1 MTCTDQLVLNSIF
14 LFSAFLM
21 VMKFK
26 WQMLLIL
33 KSIIIHLNSLG
44 YIELSL
50 STSKLNYLFQLNVLI
65 VVIFM
70 C

>member
-1 MTCTDQLVLNSIF
+1 MYRPACVKLYISVQCIPNGDEIQMANVIDPEIHYYS
-14 LFSAFLM
+14 
-21 VMKFK
+21 FK
-26 WQMLLIL
+26 LIRL
-33 KSIIIHLNSLG
+33 